1 MQSQATAETAMNVGH
16 GRGGPRA
23 RRVAGRRPRPTLG
36 AASARTLAMLA
47 ALAAAGCATG
57 PPPPG
62 PAGARDAPSPAA
74 RAGGWALSVVG
85 TPIYIVIK
93 SAVCVASLAIA
104 APASAL
110 IAINR
115 PHASEAVRR
124 GLAEGLSTNC
134 GPPDVLAPPA
144 PARPPPERPSRG

>member
-1 MQSQATAETAMNVGH
+1 MNGGQE

-23 RRVAGRRPRPTLG
+23 RRVAGRRSAWRPRPTLG

-85 TPIYIVIK
+85 TPIYVVIK
-93 SAVCVASLAIA
+93 SAVCVATLAIA

-110 IAINR
+110 IAVNR

-134 GPPDVLAPPA
+134 GPPYVLAPPA
-144 PARPPPERPSRG
+144 PARPPPERPSRR